1 MKKITDAKSL
11 SSVTHGTVWFKI
23 ERKSKRL
30 ISDPPIHVRK
40 VFVMHCIDF
49 LLFLNF
55 VIFERTVVAASDFN
69 NCTMVHCDAYLNI
82 FF

>member
-30 ISDPPIHVRK
+30 ISDPSIHVRK
-40 VFVMHCIDF
+40 VLVMHCIDF

-55 VIFERTVVAASDFN
+55 V
-69 NCTMVHCDAYLNI
+69 
-82 FF
+82 